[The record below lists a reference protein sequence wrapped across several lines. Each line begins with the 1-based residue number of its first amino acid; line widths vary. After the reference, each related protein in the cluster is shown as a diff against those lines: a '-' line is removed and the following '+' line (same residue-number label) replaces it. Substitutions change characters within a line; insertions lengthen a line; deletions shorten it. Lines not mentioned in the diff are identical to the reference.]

1 MTPRL
6 IECVPNISEGR
17 DRAKID
23 AIAAVVET
31 VEGVRLLDVDPG
43 SSTHRTVITFV
54 GPPETI
60 VEAAFRLIQK
70 AGELIDMS
78 KHHGEHPRMG
88 ATDVCPFVPVAG
100 VTMEDC
106 KAAAHALGKRIGDEL
121 GIPGYFYEEA
131 ATRPE
136 RRNLAHC
143 RKGEYEGLEKLSD
156 PQWAPDFGPAEFNDR
171 ARSTG
176 ATAVGARD
184 FLVAYNINLNTTS
197 ARRANAVAF
206 DLRENGRVKREG
218 GLTGPVVNDQEGNP
232 MREPGLL
239 KCVKGIGWYIEEY
252 GIAQLSL
259 NLTNISITTVH
270 EAFDAACERSIVRG
284 MRVTG
289 SEIVG
294 LIPKRVLI
302 DAAHHYLRKQNR
314 SLGISEGEKVKVAVK
329 SLGLDDL
336 APFDARKRVIE
347 YLLEDAAGPTAP
359 LAGMTLTAFADE
371 TASESPAPGGGSI
384 AAYVGALGV
393 SLGTMVAN
401 LSAHKR
407 GWDDRWETF
416 SDVAERGMS
425 LQTRLLQ
432 LVDEDTAAFD
442 AIMAAFGMPK
452 GNDAQKAE
460 RSAAIQAAT
469 LGAMETPLEVAEVA
483 LASME
488 VMADMAERGNPN
500 SVTDAGVG
508 ALCARTAVLGAVM
521 NVRVNAADLKDRAK
535 AEAMLARCAELE
547 QEAESREAAVRARVA
562 AVLGA

>member
-1 MTPRL
+1 MSVRL

-17 DRAKID
+17 DRAKIN
-23 AIAAVVET
+23 AIATIVET

-60 VEAAFRLIQK
+60 VEAAFRLIRK
-70 AGELIDMS
+70 ASELIDMS
-78 KHHGEHPRMG
+78 KHQGEHPRMG

-106 KAAAHALGKRIGDEL
+106 KAAAHALGKRVGEEL

-131 ATRPE
+131 AMTPE

-143 RKGEYEGLEKLSD
+143 RKGEYEGLEKLSS
-156 PQWAPDFGPAEFNDR
+156 PEWKPDFGPAEFNHG
-171 ARSTG
+171 ARRTG
-176 ATAVGARD
+176 ATAIGARD

-197 ARRANAVAF
+197 TRRANAVAF

-218 GLTGPVVNDQEGNP
+218 GLAGKVVEDAAGNP
-232 MREPGLL
+232 VREPGML

-259 NLTNISITTVH
+259 NLTNISITAVH
-270 EAFDAACERSIVRG
+270 TAFDAACERAIARG

-294 LIPKRVLI
+294 LIPKRVLM
-302 DAAHHYLRKQNR
+302 DAADHYLRKQER
-314 SLGISEGEKVKVAVK
+314 SLGISESEKVKVAVK

-347 YLLEDAAGPTAP
+347 YLLEDAGGDVAP
-359 LAGMTLTAFADE
+359 LAGMTLTGFAEE
-371 TASESPAPGGGSI
+371 TSSESPAPGGGSI
-384 AAYVGALGV
+384 AAYVGALGI

-407 GWDDRWETF
+407 GWDDRWSTF
-416 SDVAERGMS
+416 SDVAERGMA
-425 LQTRLLQ
+425 LQRRLLG

-452 GNDAQKAE
+452 GNEAQKAE
-460 RSAAIQAAT
+460 RKAAIQSAT
-469 LGAMETPLEVAEVA
+469 LGAMETPLEVAEKA
-483 LASME
+483 LESMAI
-488 VMADMAERGNPN
+488 MAEMAERGNPN

-521 NVRVNAADLKDRAK
+521 NVRVNAADLAEREK
-535 AEAMLARCAELE
+535 ADAMLARCTELE
-547 QEAESREAAVRARVA
+547 AEAERMERMVRDRVA
-562 AVLGA
+562 AVLAG

>member
-1 MTPRL
+1 MSTRL

-17 DRAKID
+17 DRATID
-23 AIAAVVET
+23 TIAAVVET

-43 SSTHRTVITFV
+43 NSTNRTVITFV

-60 VEAAFRLIQK
+60 VEAAFRLIAK
-70 AGELIDMS
+70 AAELIDMS

-100 VTMEDC
+100 VTMDDC
-106 KAAAHALGKRIGDEL
+106 KAAAHALGERVGKEL

-131 ATRPE
+131 AKSPE

-143 RKGEYEGLEKLSD
+143 RKGEYEGLEKLSETA
-156 PQWAPDFGPAEFNDR
+156 WRPDFGPAEFNER
-171 ARSTG
+171 TRKTG
-176 ATAVGARD
+176 ATAIGARD
-184 FLVAYNINLNTTS
+184 FLVAYNINLNSTS
-197 ARRANAVAF
+197 SRRANAVAF

-218 GLTGPVVNDQEGNP
+218 GLTGPVVNDANGEP
-232 MREPGLL
+232 LREPGLL

-259 NLTNISITTVH
+259 NLTNISVTPVH
-270 EAFDAACERSIVRG
+270 TAFDAACERSIARG

-294 LIPKRVLI
+294 LIPKRVLM
-302 DAAHHYLRKQNR
+302 DAADHYLRKQER
-314 SLGISEGEKVKVAVK
+314 SLGISESEKVKVAVK

-336 APFDARKRVIE
+336 GPFDARKRVIE
-347 YLLEDAAGPTAP
+347 YLLEDGAGETAP
-359 LAGMTLTAFADE
+359 LARMSLVGFAEE
-371 TASESPAPGGGSI
+371 TSSESPAPGGGSI

-416 SDVAERGMS
+416 SAVAERGMA
-425 LQTRLLQ
+425 LQQRLLA

-442 AIMAAFGMPK
+442 AIMAAFGLPK
-452 GNDAQKAE
+452 GNEAQKAE
-460 RSAAIQAAT
+460 RQAAIQAAT
-469 LGAMETPLEVAEVA
+469 LGAMKTPLKVAE
-483 LASME
+483 LSLESMSIMSE
-488 VMADMAERGNPN
+488 MADYGNPN

-521 NVRVNAADLKDRAK
+521 NVRVNAADLKDRET
-535 AEAMLARCAELE
+535 AEAMLARCTELE
-547 QEAESREAAVRARVA
+547 QAAESLERNVRDRVA
-562 AVLGA
+562 EVLAK

>member
-1 MTPRL
+1 MSVRL

-17 DRAKID
+17 DRAKIN
-23 AIAAVVET
+23 AIATIVET

-54 GPPETI
+54 GTPETI
-60 VEAAFRLIQK
+60 VEAAFRLIRK
-70 AGELIDMS
+70 ASELIDMS
-78 KHHGEHPRMG
+78 KHQGEHPRMG

-106 KAAAHALGKRIGDEL
+106 KAAAHALGKRVGEEL

-131 ATRPE
+131 AMTPE

-143 RKGEYEGLEKLSD
+143 RKGEYEGLEKLSS
-156 PQWAPDFGPAEFNDR
+156 PEWKPDFGPAEFNHE
-171 ARSTG
+171 ARRTG
-176 ATAVGARD
+176 ATAIGARD

-197 ARRANAVAF
+197 TRRANAVAF

-218 GLTGPVVNDQEGNP
+218 GLAGKVVEDAAGNP
-232 MREPGLL
+232 VREPGML

-259 NLTNISITTVH
+259 NLTNISITAVH
-270 EAFDAACERSIVRG
+270 TAFDAACERAIARG

-294 LIPKRVLI
+294 LIPKRVLM
-302 DAAHHYLRKQNR
+302 DAADHYLRKQER
-314 SLGISEGEKVKVAVK
+314 SLGISESEKVKVAVK

-347 YLLEDAAGPTAP
+347 YLLEDAGGDVAP
-359 LAGMTLTAFADE
+359 LAGMTLTGFAEE
-371 TASESPAPGGGSI
+371 TSSESPAPGGGSI
-384 AAYVGALGV
+384 AAYVGALGI

-407 GWDDRWETF
+407 GWDDRWSTF
-416 SDVAERGMS
+416 SDVAERGMA
-425 LQTRLLQ
+425 LQRRLLG

-452 GNDAQKAE
+452 GNEAQKAE
-460 RSAAIQAAT
+460 RKAAIQSAT
-469 LGAMETPLEVAEVA
+469 LGAMETPLEVAEKA
-483 LASME
+483 LESMAI
-488 VMADMAERGNPN
+488 MAEMAERGNPN

-521 NVRVNAADLKDRAK
+521 NVRVNAADLADREK
-535 AEAMLARCAELE
+535 ADAMLARCTELE
-547 QEAESREAAVRARVA
+547 AEAERMERMVRDRVA
-562 AVLGA
+562 AVLAG